1 MNALHKKNNLVHD
14 CKCRFGI
21 NLGVFLLSSRSPIVP
36 LLQKKKKEQQ
46 ILTPAIHDLLCLLVS
61 ALGSLLLSFWW
72 LSFLSGCFALLKLN
86 LPQYAQTVGIHPGPK
101 CASCTFPE
109 CVMPVMSSSNP
120 HERLSIWL
128 VSRYTGTLSVQMNS
142 PLVQFTSLTFRELLL
157 TKNNNKILLLHIPL
171 HPGCVGFKACQE
183 TVSLF

>member
-1 MNALHKKNNLVHD
+1 MLCIKRTTLCTIANVDLESTWVCFYWAQEVRLCHF
-14 CKCRFGI
+14 C
-21 NLGVFLLSSRSPIVP
+21 
-36 LLQKKKKEQQ
+36 KKKKKRTANPDTSHTWPALPFSFSTGFPLAFFLVAEFSQWVFCTAKTKF
-46 ILTPAIHDLLCLLVS
+46 TPICTNCWHPPGTEMC
-61 ALGSLLLSFWW
+61 
-72 LSFLSGCFALLKLN
+72 FL
-86 LPQYAQTVGIHPGPK
+86 Q
-101 CASCTFPE
+101 AS
-109 CVMPVMSSSNP
+109 SSSNP

-142 PLVQFTSLTFRELLL
+142 PLVQFTSLTFRMLLL